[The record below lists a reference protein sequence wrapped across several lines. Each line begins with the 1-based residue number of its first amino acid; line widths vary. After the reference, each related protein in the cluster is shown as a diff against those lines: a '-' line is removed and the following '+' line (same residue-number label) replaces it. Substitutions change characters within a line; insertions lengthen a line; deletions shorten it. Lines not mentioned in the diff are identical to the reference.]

1 MPLLPLKA
9 AVLLDILEW
18 LAPSNAE
25 LAGPGTHN
33 LSFCVECGRAPSR
46 AWSTLPCLWAHVR
59 WPESL
64 LQMCILSPL
73 CISVLMRQCPDC
85 AQSHEEFPRIFYKKL
100 LPLTG
105 NWAFHCHIQL
115 SGPTEDR

>member
-1 MPLLPLKA
+1 MVHVALSLGTCA
-9 AVLLDILEW
+9 
-18 LAPSNAE
+18 LAR
-25 LAGPGTHN
+25 
-33 LSFCVECGRAPSR
+33 V
-46 AWSTLPCLWAHVR
+46 
-59 WPESL
+59 
-64 LQMCILSPL
+64 SPANVYL
-73 CISVLMRQCPDC
+73 VSPCISVLMRQCPDC